1 LNSLDPRAPTLDQIA
16 VFLAIVETG
25 SFAGAA
31 RKLGRASSVISYA
44 IANLESQLGVILF
57 ARSGTARPRLTEA
70 GRAILADSRGLAIAL
85 DGLLAKARGL
95 TSGLEAEVSLVVDV
109 MWPAKKLVKALDE
122 FRRRYPS
129 VGLRLRVEALGA
141 VAQTVLDKTAAFGI
155 SGPLPM
161 ASDVIAARAC
171 DLLTKGPAGSVKLL
185 AVAAPDHPLAQLGV
199 PISPALAR
207 DHVQLVL
214 TDRSSLT
221 EGRDF
226 GVVSMKT
233 WRLADLGAK
242 HALLLAGM
250 GWGNMPK
257 PMIND
262 DLKRGRLVGL
272 QIEMPSELIY
282 PFHTVYRSDTPPGP
296 AASWLMERLAVA
308 TQ

>member
-1 LNSLDPRAPTLDQIA
+1 MDQIA

-25 SFAGAA
+25 SFAAAA
-31 RKLGRASSVISYA
+31 RKLGRANSVISYA

-57 ARSGTARPRLTEA
+57 ARSGTARPKLTDA
-70 GRAILADSRGLAIAL
+70 GRAILVDSRGLAIAL

-122 FRRRYPS
+122 FRKHHPT
-129 VGLRLRVEALGA
+129 VALRLRVEALGTVTQA
-141 VAQTVLDKTAAFGI
+141 VMDGAAAFGI
-155 SGPLPM
+155 SGPLPLE
-161 ASDVIAARAC
+161 S
-171 DLLTKGPAGSVKLL
+171 DLLTRGPAGSVKLL
-185 AVAAPDHPLAQLGV
+185 TVAAPDHPLAQMAV
-199 PISPALAR
+199 PISAALAR

-226 GVVSMKT
+226 GVVSVKT

-257 PMIND
+257 PMVND
-262 DLKRGRLVGL
+262 DLKRGRLVEL
-272 QIEMPSELIY
+272 QIEAPADLVY
-282 PFHTVYRSDTPPGP
+282 RFHTVYRRDTPPGP
-296 AASWLMERLAVA
+296 AASWLMERLALAV
-308 TQ
+308 Q